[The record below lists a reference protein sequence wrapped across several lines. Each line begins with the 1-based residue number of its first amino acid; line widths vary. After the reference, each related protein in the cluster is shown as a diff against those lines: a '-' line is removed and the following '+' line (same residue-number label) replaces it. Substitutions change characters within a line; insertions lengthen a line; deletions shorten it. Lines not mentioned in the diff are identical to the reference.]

1 MKGFEL
7 FRKFF
12 GKKERSAQ
20 SLTGAAGLT
29 QNGVLT
35 EGHGEVVFFIV
46 SPSNISVL
54 SREAVGEK
62 VGRLA
67 ALFSSQ
73 GDIEIF
79 CADARENF
87 GNNMTY
93 LDGRIRE
100 EKNEK
105 VRELLLRDRAF
116 LEEMQNRM
124 STSREFLFIVRFGKG
139 TGEESF
145 STLNR
150 IEKSI
155 NDLGF
160 ACRRAEKEDVKRIVA
175 GYFGVRSAGEIM
187 DEYDGESAAG
197 KWIIED

>member
-46 SPSNISVL
+46 SPLNISVL

-67 ALFSSQ
+67 ALFSAQ

-93 LDGRIRE
+93 LYGRIRE

-105 VRELLLRDRAF
+105 VRELLKQGIMWSYAAGHLKAPSHIRHSKD
-116 LEEMQNRM
+116 EQ
-124 STSREFLFIVRFGKG
+124 
-139 TGEESF
+139 
-145 STLNR
+145 
-150 IEKSI
+150 
-155 NDLGF
+155 
-160 ACRRAEKEDVKRIVA
+160 CRR
-175 GYFGVRSAGEIM
+175 
-187 DEYDGESAAG
+187 
-197 KWIIED
+197 